1 MGKRELAQIIAAQEW
16 HDPSKWERKR
26 RGVVVKKESERGG
39 AREEQE
45 ENKAADVA
53 AAAKSTKT
61 KLAKREIAPKKKK
74 NVGKNTTTTTTT
86 TTTAR
91 RRRREEEEEEK
102 GGGGAQEVKKSTET
116 KKAKKS
122 AATTVAAATEKK
134 KPNGKEVEEDSGV
147 SPPSSSTRVVA
158 ARFGEEA
165 NDEEATGKFSDLSSK
180 EEEDEEKKAE
190 ETAKKREKTEEE
202 NGKEKDPGARREAE
216 TKVSTGVV
224 AVAVATT
231 TPTSA
236 KDKEEQE
243 DVAAAVATKD
253 ADAAPPRAMKTK
265 AIKSEEGKDC
275 DPLNPSSPARKLE
288 EDDNADERKAEEPL
302 VSLPAR
308 ETSALKVSP
317 PVPSLVK
324 QVEGGQEPQTLKPMP
339 MCFYCKTYAH
349 CVNTTTPLSL
359 TDCNAF
365 AEDVNTKPMNAIKL
379 RFAEGTKERLA
390 VEQALMK
397 ELSSCGGTKSKDEKL
412 MHGTVTGAKECE
424 IEQKM
429 VPLPSTNHP
438 PAAGVVIE
446 DAAVANK
453 QLEQPTAGKQ
463 SYMEKLQEIKRIQQM
478 TQNNEELG
486 LFDAAAT
493 LSSFSNGVK
502 KPVGVKNKSSGSG
515 GSIGRKKNPSP
526 SAAAGDNAAVSKE
539 DKVEHTKTGKA
550 QKAKKQ
556 GLNAILGTAA
566 ERKKKH
572 KEGIENFLRL
582 ATIRAHMKEPD
593 EPKYIHREASLRT
606 KVEPDSLTLFSGG
619 KWRLVQGEEMA
630 QAEKAAQDKSSKQPS
645 DENTSYEEALRRI
658 KAAKEAKMLESRK
671 IRTESEEGEGDE
683 ETNAL
688 RENANPAAE
697 DLEKQVI
704 QMADANAA
712 VETKEDGTS
721 KNPLEELAKVRK
733 VTDTL
738 KPGTKTVTIPTRED
752 RLQLQTMISSETKT
766 TTSSGKASKYSTEG
780 LKFQRIE
787 PPPDY
792 ETPILKPKRKRFANN
807 PSFGIT
813 RAMIEQRF
821 HMPLREAAKELKV
834 GRTTF
839 KRVLRLHG
847 IERWPSQSLNAK
859 QLTMKTITSLMS
871 LPMARMEKNL
881 MAQTLDS
888 PNMNTSK
895 ADEERDEEQ
904 KKQME
909 SLSNG
914 IFAKNTNRSEGG
926 LFSTEG
932 GLPRVPNIALGNN
945 NIMNSVLNGKTG
957 VSPEHSKL
965 FSYGGMVGASLG
977 NKSLKTSDL
986 RGMSDL
992 PKFDANVNAM
1002 ADNATLGSLR
1012 LSDNTFGTLARN
1024 RAFSEYNSDR
1034 DDEQKKSKEVAS
1046 ARKTTGDK
1054 KMKATEDSDN
1064 VTNSPIMD
1072 NKTENINENTAD
1084 EGKDGSASNK
1094 DAGGEEKEQNHIVTL
1109 ADIRPTGASSEGRND
1124 RNDNNNN
1131 NNNKSTMIAA
1141 EKKEHE
1147 NA

>member
-26 RGVVVKKESERGG
+26 RGIVVKKEHERGG
-39 AREEQE
+39 AGEEH
-45 ENKAADVA
+45 AAAVA
-53 AAAKSTKT
+53 AAAPKSTKT
-61 KLAKREIAPKKKK
+61 RRVGEREIAPRKKKDA
-74 NVGKNTTTTTTT
+74 GKNSATTTI
-86 TTTAR
+86 ARRRR
-91 RRRREEEEEEK
+91 RRRREEEEEEEEEEGK
-102 GGGGAQEVKKSTET
+102 GGGAQEVKKSTET

-122 AATTVAAATEKK
+122 ATRTVAAAAVKEKK
-134 KPNGKEVEEDSGV
+134 KKNGKEEVEDSGG

-165 NDEEATGKFSDLSSK
+165 NDEEATGEFSDLSSK
-180 EEEDEEKKAE
+180 EDEEKKAE
-190 ETAKKREKTEEE
+190 ETAKKRKKTEEE
-202 NGKEKDPGARREAE
+202 NEKEKDPGAHREAE
-216 TKVSTGVV
+216 TKASTGVV
-224 AVAVATT
+224 AVAVAVEATT
-231 TPTSA
+231 TTTTTTTSA
-236 KDKEEQE
+236 KDKEEKE
-243 DVAAAVATKD
+243 NVAAAVGTKD
-253 ADAAPPRAMKTK
+253 DDAAPPWAMKTR
-265 AIKSEEGKDC
+265 AIESEEGKDC
-275 DPLNPSSPARKLE
+275 SPANPSSPARKLE
-288 EDDNADERKAEEPL
+288 EEDNADQGEAEDPL
-302 VSLPAR
+302 VSSPVR
-308 ETSALKVSP
+308 ETSALNVSP

-349 CVNTTTPLSL
+349 CVDTTNPWSL
-359 TDCNAF
+359 TDCDAF
-365 AEDVNTKPMNAIKL
+365 AEDVNTKPMNVIKL
-379 RFAEGTKERLA
+379 RFEEGTKEQLA
-390 VEQALMK
+390 VEQALMR
-397 ELSSCGGTKSKDEKL
+397 ELSSCGGTKSKEEKL
-412 MHGTVTGAKECE
+412 MHGSATGAKECE
-424 IEQKM
+424 TEQKM
-429 VPLPSTNHP
+429 VPLPSTDHP
-438 PAAGVVIE
+438 PPAGVVIE

-453 QLEQPTAGKQ
+453 QLVQPTAGKQ
-463 SYMEKLQEIKRIQQM
+463 SYMAKLQEIKRIQQM
-478 TQNNEELG
+478 TQNNEDLG

-502 KPVGVKNKSSGSG
+502 KPVSVKT
-515 GSIGRKKNPSP
+515 P
-526 SAAAGDNAAVSKE
+526 SAEADENAAASKE
-539 DKVEHTKTGKA
+539 DKVEYTKTGKVK
-550 QKAKKQ
+550 KAKKQ
-556 GLNAILGTAA
+556 GLTAVLGTAD

-593 EPKYIHREASLRT
+593 EPNYFHREASLRT

-630 QAEKAAQDKSSKQPS
+630 QAEKAAQNKSSEQPS
-645 DENTSYEEALRRI
+645 DKNTSYEEALRRI
-658 KAAKEAKMLESRK
+658 KAAKEVKMLELRK
-671 IRTESEEGEGDE
+671 IRTGRKEGEGD

-697 DLEKQVI
+697 DLQKEVI
-704 QMADANAA
+704 QMAKANAG
-712 VETKEDGTS
+712 VEAKEDGTS

-766 TTSSGKASKYSTEG
+766 TTSSGKTSKYSTEG

-792 ETPILKPKRKRFANN
+792 ETPILKPKRERFAKN

-871 LPMARMEKNL
+871 LPMGTMENNL
-881 MAQTLDS
+881 TAQTLDS

-895 ADEERDEEQ
+895 ADEERDQEQ

-914 IFAKNTNRSEGG
+914 IFAKNNNHTKRG
-926 LFSTEG
+926 LFGTEG
-932 GLPRVPNIALGNN
+932 GLPRVPNIAIDNNNN
-945 NIMNSVLNGKTG
+945 NIMNLVLNGKTG
-957 VSPEHSKL
+957 VSPEQSKL
-965 FSYGGMVGASLG
+965 FSYGSMAGVSLG
-977 NKSLKTSDL
+977 NNSLKTSDV
-986 RGMSDL
+986 RSMSDL
-992 PKFDANVNAM
+992 PNFNANVNAM
-1002 ADNATLGSLR
+1002 ADIATLSSLR
-1012 LSDNTFGTLARN
+1012 LSDNTFGMLARN
-1024 RAFSEYNSDR
+1024 RAFREYNTDR
-1034 DDEQKKSKEVAS
+1034 DDEQKKSKEIAS
-1046 ARKTTGDK
+1046 AQKTTGDK
-1054 KMKATEDSDN
+1054 KMKVTDDFDN
-1064 VTNSPIMD
+1064 VTNSPVVD
-1072 NKTENINENTAD
+1072 SKSENINESTGD

-1094 DAGGEEKEQNHIVTL
+1094 DAGGEEK
-1109 ADIRPTGASSEGRND
+1109 
-1124 RNDNNNN
+1124 
-1131 NNNKSTMIAA
+1131 
-1141 EKKEHE
+1141 
-1147 NA
+1147 

>member
-26 RGVVVKKESERGG
+26 RGVVVKKEHYERGG
-39 AREEQE
+39 GFAGEEVRE
-45 ENKAADVA
+45 ENKAAVAVA
-53 AAAKSTKT
+53 AAAPKSAKT
-61 KLAKREIAPKKKK
+61 RLVGKREIAKPKEKK
-74 NVGKNTTTTTTT
+74 NVVGKNSV
-86 TTTAR
+86 TATIADRR
-91 RRRREEEEEEK
+91 RRRREEEEEEEEELER
-102 GGGGAQEVKKSTET
+102 GGAQEVKKSTMET

-122 AATTVAAATEKK
+122 AVRTVNAAAAAAEEKK
-134 KPNGKEVEEDSGV
+134 KKNGKEKEDSGG

-158 ARFGEEA
+158 ARFGKEA
-165 NDEEATGKFSDLSSK
+165 NDEEATGKLSDLSSK
-180 EEEDEEKKAE
+180 E
-190 ETAKKREKTEEE
+190 EEE
-202 NGKEKDPGARREAE
+202 NGKEKDPPGARREAE
-216 TKVSTGVV
+216 TKASTGAV

-231 TPTSA
+231 TTTITTITTSA
-236 KDKEEQE
+236 KDKEEKE

-253 ADAAPPRAMKTK
+253 DDAAPPWAMKTK
-265 AIKSEEGKDC
+265 AIESEEGKDC
-275 DPLNPSSPARKLE
+275 GPPNPSSPVRKLE
-288 EDDNADERKAEEPL
+288 EEDNADEGEAEDPL
-302 VSLPAR
+302 VSSPAR

-349 CVNTTTPLSL
+349 CVDTTTPWSL

-379 RFAEGTKERLA
+379 RFEEGTEERLA
-390 VEQALMK
+390 VEQALMR
-397 ELSSCGGTKSKDEKL
+397 ELSSCGGTKSKEEKL
-412 MHGTVTGAKECE
+412 MHGSVTGAKECE

-453 QLEQPTAGKQ
+453 QLEQPMTGKQ
-463 SYMEKLQEIKRIQQM
+463 SYMAKLQEIKRIQQM

-502 KPVGVKNKSSGSG
+502 KPVSVKT
-515 GSIGRKKNPSP
+515 P
-526 SAAAGDNAAVSKE
+526 SAAADDNAAASKE
-539 DKVEHTKTGKA
+539 DKKEYTKIGKVK
-550 QKAKKQ
+550 KAKKQ
-556 GLNAILGTAA
+556 GFTAVLGTAD

-630 QAEKAAQDKSSKQPS
+630 QTEKASQDKSSKQPS

-658 KAAKEAKMLESRK
+658 KAAKEAKMLELRK
-671 IRTESEEGEGDE
+671 IRTGSKEGEGD

-697 DLEKQVI
+697 DLEKEVI
-704 QMADANAA
+704 QMAEANAA
-712 VETKEDGTS
+712 VEMKEEGTS

-792 ETPILKPKRKRFANN
+792 ETPILKPKRKRFAKN

-871 LPMARMEKNL
+871 LPMARMDKNL
-881 MAQTLDS
+881 TAQTLDS

-895 ADEERDEEQ
+895 ADEERDQEQ

-914 IFAKNTNRSEGG
+914 IFAKNANHTKRG

-932 GLPRVPNIALGNN
+932 GLPRVQNIAIDNN
-945 NIMNSVLNGKTG
+945 NIMNLVLNGKTG
-957 VSPEHSKL
+957 VSPEQSKL
-965 FSYGGMVGASLG
+965 FSYGGMVGESLG
-977 NKSLKTSDL
+977 NKSFNSSDL
-986 RGMSDL
+986 RGMSYL
-992 PKFDANVNAM
+992 PNLNANVNAM
-1002 ADNATLGSLR
+1002 ADNATFGSLR

-1034 DDEQKKSKEVAS
+1034 DDEQKKSKEIAS
-1046 ARKTTGDK
+1046 AQKTTRDK
-1054 KMKATEDSDN
+1054 KMKATDDSDN
-1064 VTNSPIMD
+1064 VTNSPVVD
-1072 NKTENINENTAD
+1072 SKSENINENTGD

-1094 DAGGEEKEQNHIVTL
+1094 DAGGGEEK
-1109 ADIRPTGASSEGRND
+1109 
-1124 RNDNNNN
+1124 
-1131 NNNKSTMIAA
+1131 
-1141 EKKEHE
+1141 
-1147 NA
+1147 